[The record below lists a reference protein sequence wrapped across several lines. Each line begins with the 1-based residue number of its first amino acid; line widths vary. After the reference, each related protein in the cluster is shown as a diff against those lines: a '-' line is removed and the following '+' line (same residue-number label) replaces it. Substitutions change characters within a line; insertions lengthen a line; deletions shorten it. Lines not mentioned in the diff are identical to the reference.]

1 MEDGPCRWSPPGSRR
16 CADGLGTDGRV
27 FRTDGPTGRWAT
39 AGWPDGLSP
48 RSKVCVCSVDGDGP
62 RLPALYLVTEPYG
75 SGGDWAGCTY
85 AQRRGEGGRQRAA
98 TRFAAGPP
106 ARGAASGAAHPEIDD
121 ALARDPRLDGVTPR
135 ARRQDNRSV
144 GAGRSVERGPR
155 EQPPAAGVVD
165 AVNPN
170 LRARPVQGGDG
181 GLQLGDGGDGG
192 SVVAPASCGQR
203 GQGGGRGVS
212 GRRGPA
218 AQGMMAKPTRWR
230 TSPWAHGPK
239 AKWGHVQDPPTQHTD
254 DISCTFPCP
263 LFGAECSASLADC
276 IAFGERPPI
285 FS

>member
-1 MEDGPCRWSPPGSRR
+1 MAAG
-16 CADGLGTDGRV
+16 V
-27 FRTDGPTGRWAT
+27 TGQAAHT
-39 AGWPDGLSP
+39 H
-48 RSKVCVCSVDGDGP
+48 
-62 RLPALYLVTEPYG
+62 
-75 SGGDWAGCTY
+75 SGGGREGVNELPRGLRLALQPAG
-85 AQRRGEGGRQRAA
+85 QL
-98 TRFAAGPP
+98 P
-106 ARGAASGAAHPEIDD
+106 GAAHPEIDD

-192 SVVAPASCGQR
+192 SVVAPASCRQR

-218 AQGMMAKPTRWR
+218 AQAAGGRAAR
-230 TSPWAHGPK
+230 
-239 AKWGHVQDPPTQHTD
+239 
-254 DISCTFPCP
+254 
-263 LFGAECSASLADC
+263 
-276 IAFGERPPI
+276 
-285 FS
+285 